1 MLFGMNEQ
9 GSDGSFDGPMQ
20 TMGILNALKTG
31 DVRIDMVFAM
41 CIPVVLRILFSMLSN
56 VDKIFALDRW
66 KKIWRWRKS
75 HQERIIVHRSTRNHW
90 GGMTNMDEDTQNT
103 VLIKAIQ
110 LFLHHK
116 CDLHLKS
123 ANLNLTSLENMN
135 ANNSS
140 YHDNDQGTSSSTK
153 TFVGM
158 LSKYKIIKKPP
169 CNIWHQVGIYGS
181 PAANVQLK
189 IIEQEEEIET
199 KQGSTGQSK
208 CTLTLHV
215 ASSGAA
221 AVDAFIN
228 GAYQWYIGQLR
239 QMEDNSRYLYELKS
253 LGSSGTPQ
261 TEEEGGGGGGNSS
274 SATYARYKLSEEKT
288 FESLFFKEK
297 DSLLSLI
304 NHFTKKTGKYGIKGY
319 PHKLGL
325 LLYGIPGTG
334 KTSLIKALAQHT
346 GRSIVNVPLSKI
358 TTNSELISV
367 FFDNKYYIQ
376 GENVPVK
383 LGFQDVIFVMEDV
396 DAAHKI
402 VKRRVG
408 KKVDDF
414 PCLNITNIPAPKSIW
429 RILLESTD
437 CDCQALVLSLM
448 QKCKR
453 LKAEAT
459 KPEVLLELSQG
470 MTSLPGLGFVGDDS
484 GDPTL
489 GRIGREAIASANKFL
504 ESFATINQFRGTH
517 ARTLA
522 AVLDSCDELD
532 DMFVDHLLGVPPV
545 IPGHYKASNRVA
557 PFPAPEETP
566 VFDDTPIA
574 EGKKTEAAIGPS
586 LAFSANLWKAGTDQ
600 LNLSGLLN
608 VLDGVVDTPGRIVIM
623 TTNHPEMLDPALIR
637 PGRIDKKISLGHISS
652 GDVIKMLEH
661 YFQII
666 LTEQQR
672 KRVDVVDRYPSRMT
686 PAQIEQLA
694 AENDKI
700 EDMLAVLEVQR
711 DWNESD
717 DF

>member
-66 KKIWRWRKS
+66 KKIWRWQKN
-75 HQERIIVHRSTRNHW
+75 HHERIIIHRSTRNPW

-110 LFLHHK
+110 LFLHLK
-116 CDLHLKS
+116 CNLHLKS

-135 ANNSS
+135 ANNSA
-140 YHDNDQGTSSSTK
+140 YNDYDHDASSSTK

-158 LSKYKIIKKPP
+158 LSKYNIIKKPP
-169 CNIWHQVGIYGS
+169 CNVWHQVGIYGF

-215 ASSGAA
+215 ASSGAE

-228 GAYQWYIGQLR
+228 EAYQWYIGQLK

-253 LGSSGTPQ
+253 LGSSGAALI
-261 TEEEGGGGGGNSS
+261 EEEGGGGGNPSS
-274 SATYARYKLSEEKT
+274 TIYARYKLSEEKT

-297 DSLLSLI
+297 DSLLNLM

-325 LLYGIPGTG
+325 LLHGIPGTG

-346 GRSIVNVPLSKI
+346 GRSIVNVSLSKI

-383 LGFQDVIFVMEDV
+383 LGFQDVIFVMEDI

-414 PCLNITNIPAPKSIW
+414 VCLNASDIPAPKSIW

-437 CDCQALVLSLM
+437 SDCQALVQSLM

-459 KPEVLLELSQG
+459 KPELLLDLSQG
-470 MTSLPGLGFVGDDS
+470 MTILPGLGFVGDDR

-489 GRIGREAIASANKFL
+489 RRIGSDAVASANKLL
-504 ESFATINQFRGTH
+504 ESFATINEFRGTH

-522 AVLDSCDELD
+522 AVLGSCDELD
-532 DMFVDHLLGVPPV
+532 DMFVDHLLGVPPI
-545 IPGHYKASNRVA
+545 IPGRYKASNQMA
-557 PFPAPEETP
+557 PFQAPEETP
-566 VFDDTPIA
+566 VFDDIPMA
-574 EGKKTEAAIGPS
+574 EGKKTDATIGPS
-586 LAFSANLWKAGTDQ
+586 LGFGASLWKAGTDQ

-637 PGRIDKKISLGHISS
+637 PGRIDKKILLGHMASE
-652 GDVIKMLEH
+652 DVIKMLEH
-661 YFQII
+661 YFQIS
-666 LTEQQR
+666 LTEQQ
-672 KRVDVVDRYPSRMT
+672 KKHVNIAVRYPSRMT

-700 EDMLAVLEVQR
+700 EDMLAALEAER
-711 DWNESD
+711 DWNGSD
-717 DF
+717 NF